1 MKFLQT
7 SRIWVGCPRTLS
19 GILCQAM
26 SLCLSLCSTTV
37 LICFP
42 HHQSASSLR
51 AGPAFSSLHSQD
63 WQVAS
68 AYEMFVEKVA
78 TGIYVFLVTAVVESF
93 PLHMFHKN
101 TYLKKKKIFFFFC
114 EWSARPFHCFPF
126 SCAEKTLC
134 FRTAPQWIPCVSVL
148 TADYLFVALESF
160 SVNHAEWSTIPG
172 QSHLSHQPKQTRRD
186 FLLHDTPDRSVSGKG
201 VSHSLNL

>member
-1 MKFLQT
+1 MSLPWWMKFLQT

-101 TYLKKKKIFFFFC
+101 TYLKKKKIFFF
-114 EWSARPFHCFPF
+114 
-126 SCAEKTLC
+126 
-134 FRTAPQWIPCVSVL
+134 
-148 TADYLFVALESF
+148 
-160 SVNHAEWSTIPG
+160 SVNGQPG
-172 QSHLSHQPKQTRRD
+172 HFIVSPFPVLRRHYALGLLPSGSHVFQSS
-186 FLLHDTPDRSVSGKG
+186 LLTTC
-201 VSHSLNL
+201 L